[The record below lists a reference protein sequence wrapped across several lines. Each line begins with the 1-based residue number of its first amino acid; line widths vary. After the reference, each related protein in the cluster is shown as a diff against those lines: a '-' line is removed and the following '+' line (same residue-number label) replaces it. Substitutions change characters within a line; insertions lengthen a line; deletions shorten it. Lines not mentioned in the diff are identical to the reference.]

1 MKLRLDKEKERKPTR
16 MARPSFAFIAVA
28 GIATLAGAVW
38 FFGYRRTPACT
49 GDGQY
54 MATIQQC
61 RAYGLGAELCAS
73 AVEKARA
80 LVAKTAPR
88 TDASFDCEVRFS
100 ECFAGADGR
109 FTPAPSFCLAPGS
122 AEPREVRYLEYES
135 DRLNRKKT
143 REIRI
148 D

>member
-1 MKLRLDKEKERKPTR
+1 
-16 MARPSFAFIAVA
+16 MARPSLTFIAVA
-28 GIATLAGAVW
+28 GVAALAGAVW
-38 FFGYRRTPACT
+38 FFGYRRTPACS
-49 GDGQY
+49 GDGRY
-54 MATIQQC
+54 MATVQQC
-61 RAYGLGAELCAS
+61 RAYGVDAGVCAS

-80 LVAKTAPR
+80 LATKVAPR
-88 TDASFDCEVRFS
+88 TDAAFDCEVRFS

-109 FTPAPSFCLAPGS
+109 FTPTPSFCLAPGS
-122 AEPREVRYLEYES
+122 AEPKEVRYLEYES

>member
-1 MKLRLDKEKERKPTR
+1 

-49 GDGQY
+49 GDGRY
-54 MATIQQC
+54 MSTVQQC
-61 RAYGLGAELCAS
+61 RAYGLDAELCAS
-73 AVEKARA
+73 AVEKARELA
-80 LVAKTAPR
+80 AKAAPR
-88 TDASFDCEVRFS
+88 ADTSFDCEVRFS

-122 AEPREVRYLEYES
+122 AEPKEVRYLEYES